1 MSSIDWH
8 VSYGFSPRQHIDARK
23 EHVEELLASHA
34 IGHAFM
40 HHLEGLWY
48 DPLSGNKA
56 LMDTYGSDMPTGTG
70 TICTPV
76 CTVNPWEGEAR
87 CMRILEDAWRAGAR
101 YWRLYPQEQAWP
113 ITHPVA
119 ALIYNWLHT
128 HGCCLLIE
136 TAPEHVERI
145 LGVTGG
151 LLPIVGSFHFYD
163 IADWSLRFRQVP
175 SVFITTRYLHGPG
188 IIESIADH
196 FGDRLLFAS
205 DAPFG
210 SIQAGLNLLPD
221 RVGHTS
227 WLHILEENALR
238 LIRSIADG
246 D

>member
-23 EHVEELLASHA
+23 VHVEELLASHA
-34 IGHAFM
+34 VGHAFM

-48 DPLSGNKA
+48 DPLSGNKS
-56 LMDTYGSDMPTGTG
+56 LMDTFGSDIPTDTG
-70 TICTPV
+70 TIFTPV

-87 CMRILEDAWRAGAR
+87 CMRILEDAWHAGAR
-101 YWRLYPQEQAWP
+101 YWRLYPQEQGWP

-119 ALIYNWLHT
+119 TLIFKWLRT

-136 TAPEHVERI
+136 TTPENVERI
-145 LGVTGG
+145 LVVTGEW
-151 LLPIVGSFHFYD
+151 LPIVGSFHFYD
-163 IADWSLRFRQVP
+163 VADWSLRFRRVP
-175 SVFITTRYLHGPG
+175 PVFITTRFLHGPG
-188 IIESIADH
+188 IIESIADQ
-196 FGDRLLFAS
+196 FSDRLLFAS

-221 RVGHTS
+221 RVEQTS
-227 WLHILEENALR
+227 WLQILEENSLR